1 MESAS
6 AQAKDVIKEAD
17 TVQVS
22 RRSSTSTE
30 IRRSGHTDVL
40 KQLKKEGFKNRDN
53 VKAELAGFQAVAS
66 QLKDGGR
73 VHHAPR
79 RSSLSRTLAPD
90 VDFFDALSLP

>member
-1 MESAS
+1 MEATS

-17 TVQVS
+17 TFQVS
-22 RRSSTSTE
+22 RRSSTE

-66 QLKDGGR
+66 QLKEGGR

-79 RSSLSRTLAPD
+79 RSSLPRTLAPD